1 MMLRVVILL
10 GAVTLGAEPLVTG
23 FDRFHGTSPSA
34 EGGRLLYNELG
45 CVNCHGGE
53 TGLPVMR
60 GPALATVT
68 QRVRSEWLR
77 KFVADPASVHPGAVM
92 PQVLAKADDQTLVAI
107 EHYLA
112 SLKPKTATKAAAK
125 IMHVNGGRGGELF
138 NTLGCV
144 ACHAPGK
151 GFVPPDGAPKASEFT
166 HRSIGFGDLKAK
178 YSLDSLGSF
187 ILDPLKVRTD
197 GRMPKTTMDRQ
208 DAIDIAGYLLEFQG
222 SDGRI
227 DQPVVS
233 VAADKNLA
241 IVGRKAVVAA
251 QCAACHD
258 LPKDAAAK
266 PVVLKKNVGGCLDA
280 DHAKGPRYELSEAQ
294 RASLK
299 LFLAK
304 KDEAASPKLAAD
316 LTLHALNCVA
326 CHERDGK
333 GGPDAARKPYFQG
346 DHNLGD
352 TGRYPPPLTGVGG
365 KLRPEWLAKVL
376 APRVEPKAADLFT
389 SHFKA
394 DATLVRPYLKTKMPQ
409 FGAAT
414 ADLAKLLGVAD
425 ARPPLKFEGG
435 DDTAGRKL
443 MGTQGGAG
451 CITCHRWGDR
461 PSLGIQGPD
470 LSNIAARL
478 QEGWLREY
486 LINPAAY
493 RAGTLMPSFWP
504 AGKSFNPTIL
514 GGDTDKQIASIFKFV
529 ESANGEPEGFPQNR
543 NGEFE
548 IVPKDRPVVQRAFT
562 DGIGVRAILVGFPT
576 GVHLAYDGDKGGPG
590 LAWKGRFFD
599 AYLTWYS
606 RFPTFEKPIGEQ
618 VVAWPK
624 PAGRFLGYRLDAKGN
639 PTFLNEQGG
648 VKVEE
653 TYEGIENGLRRT
665 VIWAPTP
672 DFTPAITHPP
682 GMIVDVK
689 ESSAQGRRVFTYL
702 WK

>member
-1 MMLRVVILL
+1 MMLRLAILL
-10 GAVTLGAEPLVTG
+10 GASVLGAEPLVTG
-23 FDRFHGTSPSA
+23 FERFHATVPTA

-53 TGLPVMR
+53 TGLPALR
-60 GPALATVT
+60 GPALTLVT
-68 QRVRSEWLR
+68 QRVRSAWLR
-77 KFVADPASVHPGAVM
+77 RFVADPAATHPGAVM
-92 PQVLAKADDQTLVAI
+92 PQVLAKADPQALTAI

-112 SLKPKTATKAAAK
+112 SLQPKSAAK
-125 IMHVNGGRGGELF
+125 SSSMYILHVNGGRGGELF

-144 ACHAPGK
+144 ACHAPGR
-151 GFVPPDGAPKASEFT
+151 GFVPPEGAPKPAEFT
-166 HRSIGFGDLKAK
+166 HRSVGFADLKAK
-178 YSLDSLGSF
+178 YSLDSLAAF

-197 GRMPKTTMDRQ
+197 GRMPRITLDKQ
-208 DAIDIAGYLLEFQG
+208 DAVDIAGYLLEFQG
-222 SDGRI
+222 SDGRKGE
-227 DQPVVS
+227 PVVS
-233 VAADKNLA
+233 VDADKSLVLA
-241 IVGRKAVVAA
+241 GRAAVTAA
-251 QCAACHD
+251 RCAACHE
-258 LPKDAAAK
+258 LPKEVAAK
-266 PVVLKKNVGGCLDA
+266 AVALKQTEGGCLDA
-280 DHAKGPRYELSEAQ
+280 DHAKGPRYALSDVQ
-294 RASLK
+294 RAALK

-316 LTLHALNCVA
+316 LTLQALNCLA
-326 CHERDGK
+326 CHERDGQ
-333 GGPDAARKPYFQG
+333 GGPDVARKAYFQG

-376 APRVEPKAADLFT
+376 ASRTETKTADLFT
-389 SHFKA
+389 HHYKA
-394 DATLVRPYLKTKMPQ
+394 DETRVRPYLRTRMPQ
-409 FGAAT
+409 FGAAV
-414 ADLAKLLGVAD
+414 ANLAPLLGRAD
-425 ARPPLKFEGG
+425 ARSAVRFEGG

-493 RAGTLMPSFWP
+493 RPGTLMPSFWP
-504 AGKSFNPTIL
+504 AGKSFNSSIL
-514 GGDTDKQIASIFKFV
+514 GGDTDRQIASIFKFV

-562 DGIGVRAILVGFPT
+562 EGVGVRAILVGYPT
-576 GVHLAYDGDKGGPG
+576 GVHLAYDGDKGGPA

-606 RFPTFEKPIGEQ
+606 RFPTFEKPLGSQ

-624 PAGRFLGYRLDAKGN
+624 ASGRFLGYRLDTQGN
-639 PTFLNEQGG
+639 PTFLNEQYG

-653 TYEGIENGLRRT
+653 TYEGIEHGLRRT
-665 VIWAPTP
+665 ITWAPTP
-672 DFTPAITHPP
+672 DFFPTITHPTELP
-682 GMIVDVK
+682 PTEGP
-689 ESSAQGRRVFTYL
+689 AAAGRRVFTYL

>member
-1 MMLRVVILL
+1 MMLRVAILL
-10 GAVTLGAEPLVTG
+10 GAAALHAEPLVTG
-23 FDRFHGTSPSA
+23 FERFHAATPTA

-53 TGLPVMR
+53 TGLPALR

-77 KFVADPASVHPGAVM
+77 KFVADPASVHPGTVM
-92 PQVLAKADDQTLVAI
+92 PQVLAKADDKTLVAI

-112 SLKPKTATKAAAK
+112 SLKPKTASKGPAK
-125 IMHVNGGRGGELF
+125 ILHVNGARGGELF
-138 NTLGCV
+138 NALGCV

-151 GFVPPDGAPKASEFT
+151 DFVPPEGAPKASEFT
-166 HRSIGFGDLKAK
+166 HRSVGFGDLKAK
-178 YSLDSLGSF
+178 YSLDSLGAF

-197 GRMPKTTMDRQ
+197 GRMPKIVMDRQ
-208 DAIDIAGYLLEFQG
+208 DSIDIAGYLLEFQG
-222 SDGRI
+222 SDGRL
-227 DQPVVS
+227 DNPVVS
-233 VAADKNLA
+233 IAADKALA
-241 IVGRKAVVAA
+241 IAGRKAVIAA

-258 LPKDAAAK
+258 LPKDAAAA
-266 PVVLKKNVGGCLDA
+266 PVALMKTEGGCLNA
-280 DHAKGPRYELSEAQ
+280 DHAKGPRYALSEAQ

-304 KDEAASPKLAAD
+304 KDEVAAPKLAAD
-316 LTLHALNCVA
+316 LTLQALNCVA

-333 GGPDAARKPYFQG
+333 GGPDVARKPYFQG

-376 APRVEPKAADLFT
+376 AGENR
-389 SHFKA
+389 
-394 DATLVRPYLKTKMPQ
+394 VRPYLKTKMPQ
-409 FGAAT
+409 YGAAT
-414 ADLAKLLGVAD
+414 AELGKLLGVAD
-425 ARPPLKFEGG
+425 ARVALKFEGG

-451 CITCHRWGDR
+451 CITCHSWGDR
-461 PSLGIQGPD
+461 PSLGIHGPD
-470 LSNIAARL
+470 LSNVAARL

-493 RAGTLMPSFWP
+493 RPGTLMPSFWP
-504 AGKSFNPTIL
+504 AGQSFNPSIL
-514 GGDTDKQIASIFKFV
+514 GGDTDKQIASIFKFI

-562 DGIGVRAILVGFPT
+562 DGVGVRAILVGFPT

-606 RFPTFEKPIGEQ
+606 RFPTFEKPIGTQ

-624 PAGRFLGYRLDAKGN
+624 PTGRFLGYRLDAKGN

-665 VIWAPTP
+665 VTWAPTP
-672 DFTPAITHPP
+672 DFKPTIAHPA
-682 GMIVDVK
+682 GMIVDMK
-689 ESSAQGRRVFTYL
+689 ESSTEGRRVFTYL

>member
-1 MMLRVVILL
+1 MIFRAAILL
-10 GAVTLGAEPLVTG
+10 AGAALGAEPLVTG
-23 FDRFHGTSPSA
+23 FERFHAATPTA

-45 CVNCHGGE
+45 CVNCHGGV
-53 TGLPVMR
+53 TGLPTMR
-60 GPALATVT
+60 GPELATVT

-92 PQVLAKADDQTLVAI
+92 PQVLAKADDKTLVAI

-112 SLKPKTATKAAAK
+112 SLKPKTASKGPAK
-125 IMHVNGGRGGELF
+125 ILHVNGARGGELF

-151 GFVPPDGAPKASEFT
+151 GFVPPDGLPKDTEFT
-166 HRSIGFGDLKAK
+166 HRSVAFGDLKAK
-178 YSLDSLGSF
+178 YSLDSLGAF

-197 GRMPKTTMDRQ
+197 GRMPKIVMDRQ
-208 DAIDIAGYLLEFQG
+208 DSIDIAGYLLEFQG
-222 SDGRI
+222 SDGRL
-227 DQPVVS
+227 DNSVVS
-233 VAADKNLA
+233 VAADKALA
-241 IVGRKAVVAA
+241 IAGRKAVIAA

-266 PVVLKKNVGGCLDA
+266 PVALKKADGGCLDA
-280 DHAKGPRYELSEAQ
+280 DHAKGPRYALSDAQ
-294 RASLK
+294 RAALK
-299 LFLAK
+299 LFLTK

-316 LTLHALNCVA
+316 LTLQALNCVS
-326 CHERDGK
+326 CHERDGL

-376 APRVEPKAADLFT
+376 AGENR
-389 SHFKA
+389 
-394 DATLVRPYLKTKMPQ
+394 VRPYLKTKMPQ
-409 FGAAT
+409 YGAAT
-414 ADLAKLLGVAD
+414 AELGKLLGVAD
-425 ARPPLKFEGG
+425 ARAPLKFEGG

-443 MGTQGGAG
+443 LGTQGGAG

-461 PSLGIQGPD
+461 PALGVQGPD
-470 LSNIAARL
+470 ISNIAARL
-478 QEGWLREY
+478 QEGWLKEY
-486 LINPAAY
+486 LIHPAGY
-493 RAGTLMPSFWP
+493 RPGTLMPSFWP
-504 AGKSFNPTIL
+504 GGKSFNPTIL
-514 GGDTDKQIASIFKFV
+514 GGDTDKQIAAIYKFA

-548 IVPKDRPVVQRAFT
+548 IVPKDRPVVQRAFL
-562 DGIGVRAILVGFPT
+562 DGVGVRAILVGFPT

-599 AYLTWYS
+599 AYLTWFS

-624 PAGRFLGYRLDAKGN
+624 PVVAWPKSADRFLGYRLDAKGN
-639 PTFLNEQGG
+639 PTFLNEQRG

-653 TYEGIENGLRRT
+653 TYEGVEGGLRRT
-665 VIWAPTP
+665 VTWAPTP
-672 DFTPAITHPP
+672 DFVPTITHPA
-682 GMIVDVK
+682 GMIVDMK
-689 ESSAQGRRVFTYL
+689 ESTAEGRRVFTYL

>member
-1 MMLRVVILL
+1 MMLRVAILL
-10 GAVTLGAEPLVTG
+10 GAAALGAEPLVTG
-23 FDRFHGTSPSA
+23 FERFHAATPTA

-45 CVNCHGGE
+45 CVNCHGGD
-53 TGLPVMR
+53 TGLPALR
-60 GPALATVT
+60 GPALAMVT
-68 QRVRSEWLR
+68 QRVRSEWIR
-77 KFVADPASVHPGAVM
+77 KFIADPASVHSGAVM
-92 PQVLAKADDQTLVAI
+92 PQVLAKADDKTLVAI

-112 SLKPKTATKAAAK
+112 SLKPKTASKGPAK
-125 IMHVNGGRGGELF
+125 ILHVNGARGGELF

-151 GFVPPDGAPKASEFT
+151 DFVPTEGVPKASEFT
-166 HRSIGFGDLKAK
+166 HRSVGFGDLKAK
-178 YSLDSLGSF
+178 YSLDSLGAY

-197 GRMPKTTMDRQ
+197 GRMPKTVMDRQ
-208 DAIDIAGYLLEFQG
+208 DSIDIAGYLLEFQG
-222 SDGRI
+222 SDGRL
-227 DQPVVS
+227 DNPVDGIT
-233 VAADKNLA
+233 ADKALA
-241 IVGRKAVVAA
+241 IAGRKVVISA
-251 QCAACHD
+251 QCAACHE

-266 PVVLKKNVGGCLDA
+266 PFALKKAEGGCLDA
-280 DHAKGPRYELSEAQ
+280 DHAKGPRYALSDAQ

-316 LTLHALNCVA
+316 LTLQALNCVA

-333 GGPDAARKPYFQG
+333 GGPDAGRKPYFQG

-352 TGRYPPPLTGVGG
+352 TGRYPPPLTGIGG

-376 APRVEPKAADLFT
+376 AGENR
-389 SHFKA
+389 
-394 DATLVRPYLKTKMPQ
+394 VRPYLKTKMPQ
-409 FGAAT
+409 YGAAT
-414 ADLAKLLGVAD
+414 AELGKLLGVAD
-425 ARPPLKFEGG
+425 ARAALKFEGG

-493 RAGTLMPSFWP
+493 RPGTLMPSFWP
-504 AGKSFNPTIL
+504 AGKSFNPAIL
-514 GGDTDKQIASIFKFV
+514 GGDTDKQIASIFKFI

-562 DGIGVRAILVGFPT
+562 DGVGVRAILVGFPT

-624 PAGRFLGYRLDAKGN
+624 PSGRFLGYRLDAKGN

-653 TYEGIENGLRRT
+653 TYEGIEHGLRRT
-665 VIWAPTP
+665 VTWAPTP
-672 DFTPAITHPP
+672 DFKPTITHPA
-682 GMIVDVK
+682 GMIVDMK
-689 ESSAQGRRVFTYL
+689 ESSTEGRRVFTYL

>member
-1 MMLRVVILL
+1 MMLRLVILL
-10 GAVTLGAEPLVTG
+10 GAAALGAEPLVTG
-23 FDRFHGTSPSA
+23 FERFHASAPTA

-45 CVNCHGGE
+45 CVNCHGGA
-53 TGLPVMR
+53 TGLPALR

-77 KFVADPASVHPGAVM
+77 NFVADPASVHPGTVM
-92 PQVLAKADDQTLVAI
+92 PQVLAKADDKTLVAI

-112 SLKPKTATKAAAK
+112 SLKPKAASKAAAK
-125 IMHVNGGRGGELF
+125 IMHVNGARGGELF

-151 GFVPPDGAPKASEFT
+151 DFIPAEGVPKASEFT
-166 HRSIGFGDLKAK
+166 HRSVGFGDLKAK
-178 YSLDSLGSF
+178 YSLDSLGAF
-187 ILDPLKVRTD
+187 ILDPLKVRAD
-197 GRMPKTTMDRQ
+197 GRMPKTAMDRQ
-208 DAIDIAGYLLEFQG
+208 DSIDIAGYLLEFQG

-233 VAADKNLA
+233 IVADKNLA
-241 IVGRKAVVAA
+241 IAGRKAVIAA

-266 PVVLKKNVGGCLDA
+266 PVALKKNEGGCLEA
-280 DHAKGPRYELSEAQ
+280 DHVKGPRYALSDAQ

-304 KDEAASPKLAAD
+304 KDESASPKLAAD

-333 GGPDAARKPYFQG
+333 GGPDVARKPYFQG

-352 TGRYPPPLTGVGG
+352 TGRYPPPLTGIGG

-376 APRVEPKAADLFT
+376 AGENR
-389 SHFKA
+389 
-394 DATLVRPYLKTKMPQ
+394 VRPYLKTKMPQ
-409 FGAAT
+409 YGAAT
-414 ADLAKLLGVAD
+414 AELGKLLGVAD
-425 ARPPLKFEGG
+425 ARVALKFEGG

-451 CITCHRWGDR
+451 CITCHSWSDR
-461 PSLGIQGPD
+461 PSLGIHGPD
-470 LSNIAARL
+470 LSNVAARL

-493 RAGTLMPSFWP
+493 RPGTLMPSFWP
-504 AGKSFNPTIL
+504 AGQSFNPSIL
-514 GGDTDKQIASIFKFV
+514 GGDTDKQIASIFKFI

-562 DGIGVRAILVGFPT
+562 DGVGVRAILVGFPT

-606 RFPTFEKPIGEQ
+606 RFPTFEKPIGTQ

-624 PAGRFLGYRLDAKGN
+624 PTGRFLGYRLDAKGN

-665 VIWAPTP
+665 VTWAPTP
-672 DFTPAITHPP
+672 DFNPTIAHPLELKP
-682 GMIVDVK
+682 TE

>member
-1 MMLRVVILL
+1 MILRVAILL
-10 GAVTLGAEPLVTG
+10 GAAALGAEPLVTG
-23 FDRFHGTSPSA
+23 FERFHATAPSA

-45 CVNCHGGE
+45 CVNCHGGD
-53 TGLPVMR
+53 TGLPALR

-77 KFVADPASVHPGAVM
+77 RFIADPALVHPGAVM
-92 PQVLAKADDQTLVAI
+92 PQVLAKADAQTLVAI

-112 SLKPKTATKAAAK
+112 SLKPKAAPKAPAK

-151 GFVPPDGAPKASEFT
+151 DFIPPEGLPKPAEFT

-178 YSLDSLGSF
+178 YSLDSLGAF

-197 GRMPKTTMDRQ
+197 GRMPKTVMERQ

-222 SDGRI
+222 SDGRL
-227 DQPVVS
+227 DNPVVS
-233 VAADKNLA
+233 VVADKDLA
-241 IVGRKAVVAA
+241 IAGRKAVIAA
-251 QCAACHD
+251 QCAACHE

-266 PVVLKKNVGGCLDA
+266 PVALHKSEGGCLDA
-280 DHAKGPRYELSEAQ
+280 DHAKGPRYALSEAQ

-304 KDEAASPKLAAD
+304 KDEAASPKLSAD
-316 LTLHALNCVA
+316 LTLQALNCVA
-326 CHERDGK
+326 CHERDGL

-376 APRVEPKAADLFT
+376 AGENR
-389 SHFKA
+389 
-394 DATLVRPYLKTKMPQ
+394 VRPYLKTKMPQ
-409 FGAAT
+409 YGAAT
-414 ADLAKLLGVAD
+414 AELGKLLGVAD
-425 ARPPLKFEGG
+425 ARAPLKFEGG

-461 PSLGIQGPD
+461 PSLGVQGPD
-470 LSNIAARL
+470 LSNLAARL
-478 QEGWLREY
+478 QEGWLKEY

-493 RAGTLMPSFWP
+493 RPGTLMPSFWP

-514 GGDTDKQIASIFKFV
+514 GGDTDRQIASIFKFV

-562 DGIGVRAILVGFPT
+562 DGVGVRAILVGFPT

-606 RFPTFEKPIGEQ
+606 RFPAFEKPLGEQ

-639 PTFLNEQGG
+639 PTFLNEQAG

-653 TYEGIENGLRRT
+653 AYEGIENGLRRT
-665 VIWAPTP
+665 VTWAPTP
-672 DFTPAITHPP
+672 DFKPTIAHPA

-689 ESSAQGRRVFTYL
+689 ESSTEGRRVFTYL

>member
-1 MMLRVVILL
+1 MIFRAAILL
-10 GAVTLGAEPLVTG
+10 AGAGLGAESLVTG
-23 FDRFHGTSPSA
+23 FERFHAARPSA

-45 CVNCHGGE
+45 CVNCHGGA
-53 TGLPVMR
+53 TGLPAMR
-60 GPALATVT
+60 GPELATVT

-77 KFVADPASVHPGAVM
+77 KFIADPESVHPGTVM
-92 PQVLAKADDQTLVAI
+92 PQVLAKADDKTLVAI

-112 SLKPKTATKAAAK
+112 SLKPKTASKGPAK
-125 IMHVNGGRGGELF
+125 ILHVNGARGGELF

-151 GFVPPDGAPKASEFT
+151 GFVPPDGLPKDTEFT
-166 HRSIGFGDLKAK
+166 HRSVAFGDLKAK
-178 YSLDSLGSF
+178 HSLDSLGAF

-197 GRMPKTTMDRQ
+197 GRMPKIVMDRQ
-208 DAIDIAGYLLEFQG
+208 DSIDIAGYLLEFQG
-222 SDGRI
+222 SDGRL
-227 DQPVVS
+227 DNPVVS
-233 VAADKNLA
+233 IAADKALA
-241 IVGRKAVVAA
+241 IAGRKAVIAA

-258 LPKDAAAK
+258 LPRDAAAA
-266 PVVLKKNVGGCLDA
+266 PVALKKTEGGCLDV
-280 DHAKGPRYELSEAQ
+280 DHAKGPRYALADAQ
-294 RASLK
+294 RAALK

-304 KDEAASPKLAAD
+304 KDEVASPKLAAD

-333 GGPDAARKPYFQG
+333 GGPDAGRKPYFQG

-376 APRVEPKAADLFT
+376 AGENR
-389 SHFKA
+389 
-394 DATLVRPYLKTKMPQ
+394 VRPYLKTKMPQ
-409 FGAAT
+409 YGAAT
-414 ADLAKLLGVAD
+414 AELGKLLGVAD
-425 ARPPLKFEGG
+425 ARAPLKFEGG

-443 MGTQGGAG
+443 LGTQGGAG

-470 LSNIAARL
+470 ISNIASRL

-486 LINPAAY
+486 LINPAGY
-493 RAGTLMPSFWP
+493 RPGTLMPSFWP
-504 AGKSFNPTIL
+504 GGKSFNPTIL
-514 GGDTDKQIASIFKFV
+514 GGDTDKQIAAIYKFA

-548 IVPKDRPVVQRAFT
+548 IVPKDRPVVQRAFL
-562 DGIGVRAILVGFPT
+562 DGVGVRAILVGFPT

-599 AYLTWYS
+599 AYLTWFS

-624 PAGRFLGYRLDAKGN
+624 PVVAWPKSADRFLGYRLDAKGN
-639 PTFLNEQGG
+639 PTFLNEQRG

-653 TYEGIENGLRRT
+653 TYEGVEGGLRRT
-665 VIWAPTP
+665 VTWAPTP
-672 DFTPAITHPP
+672 DFTPTVTHPA
-682 GMIVDVK
+682 GMVVDMK
-689 ESSAQGRRVFTYL
+689 ESSAEGRRVFTYL

>member
-1 MMLRVVILL
+1 MIFRAAILL
-10 GAVTLGAEPLVTG
+10 AGAALGAEPLVTG
-23 FDRFHGTSPSA
+23 FDRFHAATPTA

-45 CVNCHGGE
+45 CVNCHGGA
-53 TGLPVMR
+53 TGLPAMR
-60 GPALATVT
+60 GPVLATAT
-68 QRVRSEWLR
+68 QRVRSDWLR
-77 KFVADPASVHPGAVM
+77 KFIADPASVHPGAVM
-92 PQVLAKADDQTLVAI
+92 PQVLAKADAQTLVAI

-112 SLKPKTATKAAAK
+112 SLKPKAASKGPAK
-125 IMHVNGGRGGELF
+125 IMHVNGARGGELF

-151 GFVPPDGAPKASEFT
+151 GFVPPDGLPKPSEFT
-166 HRSIGFGDLKAK
+166 HRSVAFGDLKAK
-178 YSLDSLGSF
+178 HSLDSLAGF
-187 ILDPLKVRTD
+187 IADPLKVRTD
-197 GRMPKTTMDRQ
+197 GRMPKTTMVKQ
-208 DAIDIAGYLLEFQG
+208 DAVDIAGYLLDFQG
-222 SDGRI
+222 SDGRM
-227 DQPVVS
+227 DMPVDPIT
-233 VAADKNLA
+233 ADKDLA
-241 IVGRKAVVAA
+241 IAGRKAVIAA
-251 QCAACHD
+251 RCAACHD

-266 PVVLKKNVGGCLDA
+266 PVALIGSEGGCLDA
-280 DHAKGPRYELSEAQ
+280 GHAKGPRYALSEAQ

-333 GGPDAARKPYFQG
+333 GGPDAGRKPYFQG

-365 KLRPEWLAKVL
+365 KLRPEWLANVL
-376 APRVEPKAADLFT
+376 TERPAAKGADLFT
-389 SHFKA
+389 THYSGEPYRI
-394 DATLVRPYLKTKMPQ
+394 RPYLKTKMPHY
-409 FGAAT
+409 GPAV

-425 ARPPLKFEGG
+425 ARAPLKFEGG

-443 MGTQGGAG
+443 LGTQGGAG

-470 LSNIAARL
+470 ISNLAARL

-486 LINPAAY
+486 LINPAGY
-493 RAGTLMPSFWP
+493 RPGTLMPSFWP
-504 AGKSFNPTIL
+504 GGKSFNSTIL
-514 GGDTDKQIASIFKFV
+514 GGDTDKQIAAIYKFA

-548 IVPKDRPVVQRAFT
+548 IVPKDRPVVQRAFL
-562 DGIGVRAILVGFPT
+562 DGVGVRAILVGFPT
-576 GVHLAYDGDKGGPG
+576 GAHLAYDGDKGGPG

-599 AYLTWYS
+599 AYLTWFS

-653 TYEGIENGLRRT
+653 TYEGVEGGLRRT

-672 DFTPAITHPP
+672 DFVPTIHHPA
-682 GMIVDVK
+682 GMVVDVK
-689 ESSAQGRRVFTYL
+689 ESVAEGRRVITYL

>member
-1 MMLRVVILL
+1 MMLRVAILL
-10 GAVTLGAEPLVTG
+10 GAVALSAEPLVTG
-23 FDRFHGTSPSA
+23 FERFHAATPTA

-53 TGLPVMR
+53 TSLPALR
-60 GPALATVT
+60 GPVLATVT

-77 KFVADPASVHPGAVM
+77 KFVADPASVHPGTVM
-92 PQVLAKADDQTLVAI
+92 PQVLAKADEQTLVAI

-112 SLKPKTATKAAAK
+112 SLKPKTASKGPAK
-125 IMHVNGGRGGELF
+125 ILHVNGARGGELF

-151 GFVPPDGAPKASEFT
+151 DFVPPEGVPKASEFT
-166 HRSIGFGDLKAK
+166 HRSVGFGDLKAK
-178 YSLDSLGSF
+178 YSLDSLGAF

-197 GRMPKTTMDRQ
+197 GRMPKVVMDRQ
-208 DAIDIAGYLLEFQG
+208 DSIDIAGYLLEFQG
-222 SDGRI
+222 SDGRLDNPI
-227 DQPVVS
+227 EGT
-233 VAADKNLA
+233 AADKALA
-241 IVGRKAVVAA
+241 IAGRKAVISA
-251 QCAACHD
+251 QCAACHE

-266 PVVLKKNVGGCLDA
+266 PVALKKTEGGCLDA
-280 DHAKGPRYELSEAQ
+280 GHAKGPRYALSDAQ

-304 KDEAASPKLAAD
+304 KDEVAAPKLAAD
-316 LTLHALNCVA
+316 LTLQALNCVA
-326 CHERDGK
+326 CHERDDK
-333 GGPDAARKPYFQG
+333 GGPDVARKPYFQG

-376 APRVEPKAADLFT
+376 SGENR
-389 SHFKA
+389 
-394 DATLVRPYLKTKMPQ
+394 VRPYLKTKMPQ
-409 FGAAT
+409 YGAAT
-414 ADLAKLLGVAD
+414 AELGKLLGVAD
-425 ARPPLKFEGG
+425 ARVALKFEGG

-451 CITCHRWGDR
+451 CITCHSWGDR
-461 PSLGIQGPD
+461 PSLGIHGPD
-470 LSNIAARL
+470 LSNVAARL

-493 RAGTLMPSFWP
+493 RPGTLMPSFWP
-504 AGKSFNPTIL
+504 AGKSFNPAIL

-562 DGIGVRAILVGFPT
+562 DGVGVRAILVGFPT

-599 AYLTWYS
+599 AYLTWFS

-653 TYEGIENGLRRT
+653 TYEGIERGLRRT
-665 VIWAPTP
+665 VTWAPTP
-672 DFTPAITHPP
+672 DFTPTITHPA
-682 GMIVDVK
+682 GMIVDMK
-689 ESSAQGRRVFTYL
+689 ESSTEGHRVFTYL

>member
-1 MMLRVVILL
+1 MMLRVAILL
-10 GAVTLGAEPLVTG
+10 GAAALSAEPLVTG
-23 FDRFHGTSPSA
+23 FERVHASAPTA

-45 CVNCHGGE
+45 CVNCHGGD
-53 TGLPVMR
+53 TGLPAMR
-60 GPALATVT
+60 GPALALVT

-77 KFVADPASVHPGAVM
+77 KFIADPASVHPGAVM
-92 PQVLAKADDQTLVAI
+92 PQVLAKADDKTLVAI

-112 SLKPKTATKAAAK
+112 SLKPKAAPKAPAK

-151 GFVPPDGAPKASEFT
+151 DFIPPEGVPKASEFT
-166 HRSIGFGDLKAK
+166 HRSVGFGDLKAK
-178 YSLDSLGSF
+178 YSLDSLGAF
-187 ILDPLKVRTD
+187 VLDPLKVRTD
-197 GRMPKTTMDRQ
+197 GRMPKIVMERQ

-222 SDGRI
+222 SDGRL
-227 DQPVVS
+227 DEPVVS
-233 VAADKNLA
+233 VVADKTLA
-241 IVGRKAVVAA
+241 IVGRKAVIAA

-266 PVVLKKNVGGCLDA
+266 PVALTKNEGGCLDA
-280 DHAKGPRYELSEAQ
+280 DHAKGPRYPLSEAQ

-304 KDEAASPKLAAD
+304 KSEAASPKLAAD
-316 LTLHALNCVA
+316 LTLQALNCVA
-326 CHERDGK
+326 CHERDGQ

-376 APRVEPKAADLFT
+376 AGENR
-389 SHFKA
+389 
-394 DATLVRPYLKTKMPQ
+394 VRPYLKTKMPQ
-409 FGAAT
+409 YGAAT
-414 ADLAKLLGVAD
+414 AELGTLLGVAD
-425 ARPPLKFEGG
+425 ARTALKFEGG

-470 LSNIAARL
+470 LSNVAARL

-493 RAGTLMPSFWP
+493 RPGTLMPSFWP
-504 AGKSFNPTIL
+504 GGKSFNPSIL

-548 IVPKDRPVVQRAFT
+548 IVPKDRPVVQRAFL
-562 DGIGVRAILVGFPT
+562 DGVGVRAILVGFPT

-590 LAWKGRFFD
+590 LAWKGHFFD

-606 RFPTFEKPIGEQ
+606 RFPTFEKPIGTE

-624 PAGRFLGYRLDAKGN
+624 PTGRFLGYRLDAKGN

-653 TYEGIENGLRRT
+653 TYEGIEHGLRRT
-665 VIWAPTP
+665 VTWAPTP
-672 DFTPAITHPP
+672 DFVPTITHPA
-682 GMIVDVK
+682 GMIVDMK

>member
-1 MMLRVVILL
+1 MIFRAAILL
-10 GAVTLGAEPLVTG
+10 GVTALSAEPLVTG
-23 FDRFHGTSPSA
+23 FERFHASTPTA
-34 EGGRLLYNELG
+34 EGGRLLYSELG
-45 CVNCHGGE
+45 CVNCHGGV
-53 TGLPVMR
+53 TGLPAMR
-60 GPALATVT
+60 GPELATAT

-77 KFVADPASVHPGAVM
+77 KFIADPASVHPGTAM
-92 PQVLAKADDQTLVAI
+92 PQVLAKADDKTLVAI

-112 SLKPKTATKAAAK
+112 SLKPKTASKGPAK
-125 IMHVNGGRGGELF
+125 ILHVNGARGGELF

-151 GFVPPDGAPKASEFT
+151 DFAPPEGAPKASEFT
-166 HRSIGFGDLKAK
+166 HRSVGFGDLKAK
-178 YSLDSLGSF
+178 YSLDSLATF
-187 ILDPLKVRTD
+187 IVDPLKVRTD
-197 GRMPKTTMDRQ
+197 GRMPKTTMVKQ
-208 DAIDIAGYLLEFQG
+208 DAVDIAGYLLEFQG
-222 SDGRI
+222 SDGRT
-227 DQPVVS
+227 DVPVVS

-241 IVGRKAVVAA
+241 IAGRKAVIAA

-258 LPKDAAAK
+258 LPKDAAAQ
-266 PVVLKKNVGGCLDA
+266 PVTLIGSEGGCMDA
-280 DHAKGPRYELSEAQ
+280 GHAKGPRYALSAAQ
-294 RASLK
+294 RAALK
-299 LFLAK
+299 LFLAQ
-304 KDEAASPKLAAD
+304 KDAAASPKLAAD
-316 LTLHALNCVA
+316 LTLQALNCVA
-326 CHERDGK
+326 CHERDGL

-376 APRVEPKAADLFT
+376 AGENR
-389 SHFKA
+389 
-394 DATLVRPYLKTKMPQ
+394 VRPYLKTKMPQ
-409 FGAAT
+409 YGAAT
-414 ADLAKLLGVAD
+414 AELGKLLGVAD
-425 ARPPLKFEGG
+425 ARAPLKFEGG

-443 MGTQGGAG
+443 LGTQGGAG

-470 LSNIAARL
+470 ISNIASRL

-486 LINPAAY
+486 LINPAGY
-493 RAGTLMPSFWP
+493 RPGTLMPSFWP
-504 AGKSFNPTIL
+504 GGKSFNPTIL
-514 GGDTDKQIASIFKFV
+514 GGDTDKQIAAIYKFA

-548 IVPKDRPVVQRAFT
+548 IVPKDRPVVQRAFL
-562 DGIGVRAILVGFPT
+562 DGVGVRAILVGFPT

-599 AYLTWYS
+599 AYLTWFS

-624 PAGRFLGYRLDAKGN
+624 PTGRFLGYRLDAKGN
-639 PTFLNEQGG
+639 PTFLIEQGG
-648 VKVEE
+648 VKVAE

-665 VIWAPTP
+665 VTWAPTP
-672 DFTPAITHPP
+672 DFSPTITHPAGLVP
-682 GMIVDVK
+682 T
-689 ESSAQGRRVFTYL
+689 ELPATEGRRVFTYL

>member
-1 MMLRVVILL
+1 MMLRAAILL
-10 GAVTLGAEPLVTG
+10 GATALSAEPLVTG
-23 FDRFHGTSPSA
+23 FERFHASTPSA

-53 TGLPVMR
+53 TGLPALR

-77 KFVADPASVHPGAVM
+77 KFVADPASVHPGTVM
-92 PQVLAKADDQTLVAI
+92 PQVLAKADDKTLVAI

-112 SLKPKTATKAAAK
+112 SLKPKAAPKAPAK

-151 GFVPPDGAPKASEFT
+151 GFVPPEGAPKASEFT
-166 HRSIGFGDLKAK
+166 HRSVGFGELKAK
-178 YSLDSLGSF
+178 YSLDSLGAF
-187 ILDPLKVRTD
+187 ILDPLKVRAD
-197 GRMPKTTMDRQ
+197 GRMPKIVMERQ

-222 SDGRI
+222 SDGRL
-227 DQPVVS
+227 DNPVVS
-233 VAADKNLA
+233 IAADKALA
-241 IVGRKAVVAA
+241 IAGRKAVIAA

-266 PVVLKKNVGGCLDA
+266 LVPLKTAEGGCLDA
-280 DHAKGPRYELSEAQ
+280 DHAKGPRYALSDAQ

-316 LTLHALNCVA
+316 LTLQALNCIA

-352 TGRYPPPLTGVGG
+352 TGRYPPPLTGIGG

-376 APRVEPKAADLFT
+376 AGENR
-389 SHFKA
+389 
-394 DATLVRPYLKTKMPQ
+394 VRPYLKTKMPQ
-409 FGAAT
+409 YGAAT
-414 ADLAKLLGVAD
+414 AELGKLLGVAD
-425 ARPPLKFEGG
+425 ARAALKFEGG

-470 LSNIAARL
+470 LSNTAARL

-493 RAGTLMPSFWP
+493 RPGTLMPSFWP
-504 AGKSFNPTIL
+504 AGQSFNPTIL
-514 GGDTDKQIASIFKFV
+514 GGDTDKQIASIYKFI

-548 IVPKDRPVVQRAFT
+548 IVPKDRPVVQRAFL
-562 DGIGVRAILVGFPT
+562 DGVGVRAILVGFPT

-599 AYLTWYS
+599 AYLTWFS

-618 VVAWPK
+618 VFAWPK
-624 PAGRFLGYRLDAKGN
+624 PSGRFLGYRLDAKGN

-665 VIWAPTP
+665 ITWAPTP
-672 DFTPAITHPP
+672 DFIPAITHPLDLKP
-682 GMIVDVK
+682 TED
-689 ESSAQGRRVFTYL
+689 SSTHGRRIFTYL

>member
-1 MMLRVVILL
+1 MKPTFTLFACLL
-10 GAVTLGAEPLVTG
+10 FAPLATLHASPLVTG
-23 FDRFHGTSPSA
+23 FERFHAATPTA

-53 TGLPVMR
+53 TGLPALR

-77 KFVADPASVHPGAVM
+77 KFLADPASIHPGTVM
-92 PQVLAKADDQTLVAI
+92 PQVLAKADDKTLVVI

-112 SLKPKTATKAAAK
+112 SLKPKTASKGPAK
-125 IMHVNGGRGGELF
+125 ILHVNGARGGELF

-151 GFVPPDGAPKASEFT
+151 DFVPPEGLPKASEFT
-166 HRSIGFGDLKAK
+166 HRSVSFGDLKAK
-178 YSLDSLGSF
+178 YSLDSLGTF

-197 GRMPKTTMDRQ
+197 GRMPKIVMDRQ

-222 SDGRI
+222 SDGRLDNPI
-227 DQPVVS
+227 DGVI
-233 VAADKNLA
+233 ADKALA
-241 IVGRKAVVAA
+241 IAGRKAVISAR
-251 QCAACHD
+251 CAACHD
-258 LPKDAAAK
+258 LPKDAAAA
-266 PVVLKKNVGGCLDA
+266 PVALKKTEGGCLDA
-280 DHAKGPRYELSEAQ
+280 DHAKGPRYALSEAQ
-294 RASLK
+294 CAALK

-304 KDEAASPKLAAD
+304 KDETASPKLAAD
-316 LTLHALNCVA
+316 LTLQALNCVA
-326 CHERDGK
+326 CHERDGQ
-333 GGPDAARKPYFQG
+333 GGPDTARKPYFQG

-365 KLRPEWLAKVL
+365 KLRPEWLSKVL
-376 APRVEPKAADLFT
+376 LGENR
-389 SHFKA
+389 
-394 DATLVRPYLKTKMPQ
+394 VRPYLKTKMPQ
-409 FGAAT
+409 YGAAT
-414 ADLAKLLGVAD
+414 AELGKLLGVAD
-425 ARPPLKFEGG
+425 ARVALKFEGG

-504 AGKSFNPTIL
+504 AGKSFNPAIL

-548 IVPKDRPVVQRAFT
+548 IIPKDRPVVQRAFT
-562 DGIGVRAILVGFPT
+562 DGVGVRAILVGFPT
-576 GVHLAYDGDKGGPG
+576 GVHLAYDGDKGGPA

-606 RFPTFEKPIGEQ
+606 RFPIFEKPLGSQ

-653 TYEGIENGLRRT
+653 TYEGIENGFRRT
-665 VIWAPTP
+665 VTWVPTP
-672 DFTPAITHPP
+672 DFAPTITHPT
-682 GMIVDVK
+682 GMVVDMK
-689 ESSAQGRRVFTYL
+689 ESSTQGHRVFTYL

>member
-1 MMLRVVILL
+1 MMLRVAILL
-10 GAVTLGAEPLVTG
+10 GAAALGAEPLVTG
-23 FDRFHGTSPSA
+23 FERFHASA
-34 EGGRLLYNELG
+34 PTIEGGRLLYNELG
-45 CVNCHGGE
+45 CVNCHGGD
-53 TGLPVMR
+53 TGLPAMR

-77 KFVADPASVHPGAVM
+77 KFIADPASVHPGAVM
-92 PQVLAKADDQTLVAI
+92 PQVLAKADEQTLVAI

-112 SLKPKTATKAAAK
+112 SLKPKVATKAAAK

-151 GFVPPDGAPKASEFT
+151 DFVPPDGLPKAAEFS
-166 HRSIGFGDLKAK
+166 HRSVGFGDLKAK
-178 YSLDSLGSF
+178 YSLDSLGAF

-197 GRMPKTTMDRQ
+197 GRMPKIVMDRQ
-208 DAIDIAGYLLEFQG
+208 DSIDIAGYLLEFQG
-222 SDGRI
+222 SDGRM
-227 DQPVVS
+227 DTPVV
-233 VAADKNLA
+233 ALAEDKSLA
-241 IVGRKAVVAA
+241 IAGRKAVVAA
-251 QCAACHD
+251 RCAACHE

-266 PVVLKKNVGGCLDA
+266 PVVLKMAEGGCLEA
-280 DHAKGPRYELSEAQ
+280 DHAKGPRYQLSEAQ

-299 LFLAK
+299 LFLAR
-304 KDEAASPKLAAD
+304 KDEVASPKLAAD
-316 LTLHALNCVA
+316 LTLQALNCVA

-333 GGPDAARKPYFQG
+333 GGPDAGRKPYFQG

-376 APRVEPKAADLFT
+376 AGENR
-389 SHFKA
+389 
-394 DATLVRPYLKTKMPQ
+394 VRPYLKTKMPQ
-409 FGAAT
+409 YGAAT
-414 ADLAKLLGVAD
+414 AELGKLLGVAD
-425 ARPPLKFEGG
+425 ARAALKFEGG

-478 QEGWLREY
+478 QEGWLKEY

-493 RAGTLMPSFWP
+493 RPGTLMPSFWP
-504 AGKSFNPTIL
+504 AGKSFNPSIL

-548 IVPKDRPVVQRAFT
+548 IVPKDRPVVQRAFL
-562 DGIGVRAILVGFPT
+562 DGVGVRAILVGFPA
-576 GVHLAYDGDKGGPG
+576 GVHLAYDGDRGGPG

-599 AYLTWYS
+599 AYLTWFS
-606 RFPTFEKPIGEQ
+606 RFPTFEKPLGDQ

-624 PAGRFLGYRLDAKGN
+624 PTGRFLGYRLDAQGN

-653 TYEGIENGLRRT
+653 TYEGVEHGLRRT
-665 VIWAPTP
+665 VTWAPTP
-672 DFTPAITHPP
+672 DFKPTITHPAELTP
-682 GMIVDVK
+682 TEGPAT
-689 ESSAQGRRVFTYL
+689 EGRRVFTYL

>member
-1 MMLRVVILL
+1 MMLRAAILL
-10 GAVTLGAEPLVTG
+10 GAVALSAEPLVTG
-23 FDRFHGTSPSA
+23 FERFHAATPSA

-53 TGLPVMR
+53 TGLPAMR
-60 GPALATVT
+60 GPALALAT

-77 KFVADPASVHPGAVM
+77 RFVADPASVHPGAVM
-92 PQVLAKADDQTLVAI
+92 PQVLAKADAQTLVAI

-112 SLKPKTATKAAAK
+112 SLKPKTASKGPAK
-125 IMHVNGGRGGELF
+125 ILHVNGGRGGELF

-151 GFVPPDGAPKASEFT
+151 DFVPPEGAPQAAEFT
-166 HRSIGFGDLKAK
+166 HRSVGFGDLKAK
-178 YSLDSLGSF
+178 YSLDSLGAF

-197 GRMPKTTMDRQ
+197 GRMPKIAMDRQ
-208 DAIDIAGYLLEFQG
+208 DSIDIAGYLLGFQG
-222 SDGRI
+222 SDGRL
-227 DQPVVS
+227 DKPVES
-233 VAADKNLA
+233 VTADKALA
-241 IVGRKAVVAA
+241 IAGRKAVIAA

-266 PVVLKKNVGGCLDA
+266 PVDLKKIAGGCLEA
-280 DHAKGPRYELSEAQ
+280 DHAKGPRYALSDAQ

-299 LFLAK
+299 LFLAQ

-316 LTLHALNCVA
+316 LTLQALNCVA

-365 KLRPEWLAKVL
+365 KLRSDWLAKVL
-376 APRVEPKAADLFT
+376 AGENR
-389 SHFKA
+389 
-394 DATLVRPYLKTKMPQ
+394 VRPYLKTKMPQ
-409 FGAAT
+409 YGAAT
-414 ADLAKLLGVAD
+414 AELGKLLGVAD
-425 ARPPLKFEGG
+425 ARTALKFEGG

-486 LINPAAY
+486 LIDPAAY
-493 RAGTLMPSFWP
+493 RPGTLMPSFWP
-504 AGKSFNPTIL
+504 AGKSFNPAIL

-562 DGIGVRAILVGFPT
+562 DGVGVRAILVGFPT

-606 RFPTFEKPIGEQ
+606 RFPTFEKPLGTQ

-624 PAGRFLGYRLDAKGN
+624 PSGRFLGYRLDAKGN
-639 PTFLNEQGG
+639 PTFLNEQSG

-653 TYEGIENGLRRT
+653 TYEGVENGLRRT
-665 VIWAPTP
+665 ITWAPTP
-672 DFTPAITHPP
+672 DFSPSITHPAELTP
-682 GMIVDVK
+682 T
-689 ESSAQGRRVFTYL
+689 ELPATEGRRVFTYL

>member
-1 MMLRVVILL
+1 MMLRVAILL
-10 GAVTLGAEPLVTG
+10 GAAALSAEPLVTG
-23 FDRFHGTSPSA
+23 FERVHASAPTA

-45 CVNCHGGE
+45 CVNCHGGD
-53 TGLPVMR
+53 TGLPAMR
-60 GPALATVT
+60 GPALALVT

-77 KFVADPASVHPGAVM
+77 KFIADPASVHPGAVM
-92 PQVLAKADDQTLVAI
+92 PQVLAKADDKTLVAI

-112 SLKPKTATKAAAK
+112 SLKPKAAPKAPAK

-151 GFVPPDGAPKASEFT
+151 DFIPPEGVPKAFEFT
-166 HRSIGFGDLKAK
+166 HRSVGFGDLKAK
-178 YSLDSLGSF
+178 YSLDSLGAF
-187 ILDPLKVRTD
+187 VLDPLKVRTD
-197 GRMPKTTMDRQ
+197 GRMPKIVMERQ

-222 SDGRI
+222 SDGRL
-227 DQPVVS
+227 DEPVVS
-233 VAADKNLA
+233 VVADKTLA
-241 IVGRKAVVAA
+241 IVGRKAVIAA

-266 PVVLKKNVGGCLDA
+266 PVALTKKEGGCLDA
-280 DHAKGPRYELSEAQ
+280 DHAKGPRYPLSEAQ

-304 KDEAASPKLAAD
+304 KSEAASPKLAAD
-316 LTLHALNCVA
+316 LTLQALNCVA
-326 CHERDGK
+326 CHERDGQ

-376 APRVEPKAADLFT
+376 AGENR
-389 SHFKA
+389 
-394 DATLVRPYLKTKMPQ
+394 VRPYLKTKMPQ
-409 FGAAT
+409 YGAAT
-414 ADLAKLLGVAD
+414 AELGTLLGVAD
-425 ARPPLKFEGG
+425 ARTALKFEGG

-470 LSNIAARL
+470 LSNVAARL

-493 RAGTLMPSFWP
+493 RPGTLMPSFWP
-504 AGKSFNPTIL
+504 GGKSFNPSIL
-514 GGDTDKQIASIFKFV
+514 GGDTDKQIASLFKFV

-548 IVPKDRPVVQRAFT
+548 IVPKDRPVVQRAFL
-562 DGIGVRAILVGFPT
+562 DGVGVRAILVGFPT

-624 PAGRFLGYRLDAKGN
+624 PSGRFLGYRLDAKGN

-653 TYEGIENGLRRT
+653 TYEGIEHGLRRT
-665 VIWAPTP
+665 VTWAPTP
-672 DFTPAITHPP
+672 DFVPTITHPA
-682 GMIVDVK
+682 GMIVDMK

>member
-1 MMLRVVILL
+1 MILHLAVLL
-10 GAVTLGAEPLVTG
+10 GAAALSAEPLITG
-23 FDRFHGTSPSA
+23 FERFHASAPTA

-45 CVNCHGGE
+45 CVNCHGGQ
-53 TGLPVMR
+53 TGLPAMR
-60 GPALATVT
+60 GPALALVT

-77 KFVADPASVHPGAVM
+77 RFVANPAATHPGAVM
-92 PQVLAKADDQTLVAI
+92 PQVLAKADEQTLVAI

-112 SLKPKTATKAAAK
+112 CLKPNASTKAPGK
-125 IMHVNGGRGGELF
+125 ILHVNGVRGGELF

-144 ACHAPGK
+144 ACHSPGK
-151 GFVPPDGAPKASEFT
+151 DFVPPEGLPKPSEFT
-166 HRSIGFGDLKAK
+166 HRSVGFGDLKAK
-178 YSLDSLGSF
+178 YSLDSLGAF

-197 GRMPKTTMDRQ
+197 GRMPKIVMERQ

-222 SDGRI
+222 SDGRL
-227 DQPVVS
+227 DNPVVS
-233 VAADKNLA
+233 VVENKALA
-241 IVGRKAVVAA
+241 FTGRNAVIAA
-251 QCAACHD
+251 QCAACHE

-266 PVVLKKNVGGCLDA
+266 LVALKKTEGGCLDA
-280 DHAKGPRYELSEAQ
+280 DHAKGPRYALSNAQ

-304 KDEAASPKLAAD
+304 KDEVASPKLAAD
-316 LTLHALNCVA
+316 LTLQALNCVA

-333 GGPDAARKPYFQG
+333 GGPDAAHQPYFQG

-376 APRVEPKAADLFT
+376 AGESR
-389 SHFKA
+389 
-394 DATLVRPYLKTKMPQ
+394 VRPYLKTKMPQ
-409 FGAAT
+409 YGTAT
-414 ADLAKLLGVAD
+414 AELGELLGVAD
-425 ARPPLKFEGG
+425 ARNPLKFEGG

-486 LINPAAY
+486 LIAPAAY
-493 RAGTLMPSFWP
+493 RPGTLMPSFWP
-504 AGKSFNPTIL
+504 AGKSFNPSIL

-562 DGIGVRAILVGFPT
+562 DGVGARAILVGFPT

-606 RFPTFEKPIGEQ
+606 RFPTFEKPLGTQ

-624 PAGRFLGYRLDAKGN
+624 PSGRFLGYRLGAQGN

-653 TYEGIENGLRRT
+653 TYKGIENGLRRT
-665 VIWAPTP
+665 VTWGPTP
-672 DFTPAITHPP
+672 EFKPTITHPADLTP
-682 GMIVDVK
+682 T
-689 ESSAQGRRVFTYL
+689 ELPATEGRRVFTYL

>member
-1 MMLRVVILL
+1 MMLRVAILL
-10 GAVTLGAEPLVTG
+10 GAAALGAEPLVTG
-23 FDRFHGTSPSA
+23 FERFHAATPTA

-45 CVNCHGGE
+45 CVNCHGGD
-53 TGLPVMR
+53 TGLPAMK
-60 GPALATVT
+60 GPALALVT

-77 KFVADPASVHPGAVM
+77 KFIADPASVHPGAVM
-92 PQVLAKADDQTLVAI
+92 PQVLAKADEQTLAAI

-112 SLKPKTATKAAAK
+112 SLKAKVAAKAAAK

-151 GFVPPDGAPKASEFT
+151 DFVPTEGVPKASEFT
-166 HRSIGFGDLKAK
+166 HRSVGFGDLKAK
-178 YSLDSLGSF
+178 YSLDSLGAY

-197 GRMPKTTMDRQ
+197 GRMPKIVMDRQ
-208 DAIDIAGYLLEFQG
+208 DSIDIAGYLLEFQG
-222 SDGRI
+222 SDGRM
-227 DQPVVS
+227 DTPVV
-233 VAADKNLA
+233 ALTEDKSLA
-241 IVGRKAVVAA
+241 IAGRKAVVAA
-251 QCAACHD
+251 RCAACHE
-258 LPKDAAAK
+258 LPKDAEAK
-266 PVVLKKNVGGCLDA
+266 PVALSKNEGGCLDA
-280 DHAKGPRYELSEAQ
+280 DHTKGPRYVLSDAQ
-294 RASLK
+294 RAALK

-304 KDEAASPKLAAD
+304 KDEVASPKLAAD
-316 LTLHALNCVA
+316 LTLQALNCVA

-333 GGPDAARKPYFQG
+333 GGPDAGRKPYFQG

-376 APRVEPKAADLFT
+376 AGENR
-389 SHFKA
+389 
-394 DATLVRPYLKTKMPQ
+394 VRPYLKTKMPQ
-409 FGAAT
+409 YGAAT
-414 ADLAKLLGVAD
+414 AELGKLLGVAD
-425 ARPPLKFEGG
+425 ARAALKFEGG

-478 QEGWLREY
+478 QEGWLKEY

-493 RAGTLMPSFWP
+493 RPGTLMPSFWP
-504 AGKSFNPTIL
+504 AGKSFNPSIL

-548 IVPKDRPVVQRAFT
+548 IVPKDRPVVQRAFL
-562 DGIGVRAILVGFPT
+562 DGVGVRAILVGFPA
-576 GVHLAYDGDKGGPG
+576 GVHLAYDGDRGGPG

-599 AYLTWYS
+599 AYLTWFS
-606 RFPTFEKPIGEQ
+606 RFPTFEKPLGDQ

-624 PAGRFLGYRLDAKGN
+624 PTGRFLGYRLDAQGN

-653 TYEGIENGLRRT
+653 TYEGVEHGLRRIVT
-665 VIWAPTP
+665 WAPTP
-672 DFTPAITHPP
+672 DFKPTITHPAELTP
-682 GMIVDVK
+682 TEGPAT
-689 ESSAQGRRVFTYL
+689 EGRRVFTYL

>member
-1 MMLRVVILL
+1 MMLRVAILL
-10 GAVTLGAEPLVTG
+10 GAAALSAEPLVTG
-23 FDRFHGTSPSA
+23 FERVHASAPTA

-45 CVNCHGGE
+45 CVNCHGGD
-53 TGLPVMR
+53 TGLPAMR
-60 GPALATVT
+60 GPALALVT

-77 KFVADPASVHPGAVM
+77 KFIADPASVHPGAVM
-92 PQVLAKADDQTLVAI
+92 PQVLAKADDKTLVAI

-112 SLKPKTATKAAAK
+112 SLKPKAAPKAPAK

-151 GFVPPDGAPKASEFT
+151 DFIPPEGVPKASEFT
-166 HRSIGFGDLKAK
+166 HRSVGFGDLKAK
-178 YSLDSLGSF
+178 YSLDSLGAF
-187 ILDPLKVRTD
+187 VLDPLKVRTD
-197 GRMPKTTMDRQ
+197 GRMPKIVMERQ

-222 SDGRI
+222 SDGRL
-227 DQPVVS
+227 DEPVVS
-233 VAADKNLA
+233 VVADKTLA
-241 IVGRKAVVAA
+241 IVGRKAVIAA

-266 PVVLKKNVGGCLDA
+266 PVALTKNEGGCLDA
-280 DHAKGPRYELSEAQ
+280 DHAKGPRYPLSEAQ

-304 KDEAASPKLAAD
+304 KSEAASPKLAAD
-316 LTLHALNCVA
+316 LTLQALNCVA
-326 CHERDGK
+326 CHERDGQ

-376 APRVEPKAADLFT
+376 AGENR
-389 SHFKA
+389 
-394 DATLVRPYLKTKMPQ
+394 VRPYLKTKMPQ
-409 FGAAT
+409 YGAAT
-414 ADLAKLLGVAD
+414 AELGTLLGVAD
-425 ARPPLKFEGG
+425 ARTALKFEGG

-470 LSNIAARL
+470 LSNVAARL

-493 RAGTLMPSFWP
+493 RPGTLMPSFWP
-504 AGKSFNPTIL
+504 GGKSFNPSIL
-514 GGDTDKQIASIFKFV
+514 GGDTAKQIASIFKFV

-548 IVPKDRPVVQRAFT
+548 IVPKDRPVVQRAFL
-562 DGIGVRAILVGFPT
+562 DGVGVRAILVGFPT

-606 RFPTFEKPIGEQ
+606 RFPTFEKPIGTE

-624 PAGRFLGYRLDAKGN
+624 PTGRFLGYRLDAKGN

-653 TYEGIENGLRRT
+653 TYEGIEHGLRRT
-665 VIWAPTP
+665 VTWAPTP
-672 DFTPAITHPP
+672 DFVPTITHPA
-682 GMIVDVK
+682 GMIVDMK

>member
-1 MMLRVVILL
+1 MILRVAILL
-10 GAVTLGAEPLVTG
+10 AGAALGAEPLVTG
-23 FDRFHGTSPSA
+23 FERFHAARTTA

-45 CVNCHGGE
+45 CVNCHGGV
-53 TGLPVMR
+53 TGLPAMR
-60 GPALATVT
+60 GPELATAT
-68 QRVRSEWLR
+68 QRVRSGWLR

-92 PQVLAKADDQTLVAI
+92 PQVLAKADDKTLVAI

-112 SLKPKTATKAAAK
+112 SLKPKTASKGPAK
-125 IMHVNGGRGGELF
+125 ILHVNGARGGELF

-151 GFVPPDGAPKASEFT
+151 GFVPPDGLPKDSEFT
-166 HRSIGFGDLKAK
+166 HRSVAFGDLKAK
-178 YSLDSLGSF
+178 YSLDSLGAF

-197 GRMPKTTMDRQ
+197 GRMPKTVMERQ

-222 SDGRI
+222 SDGRL
-227 DQPVVS
+227 DNPVVS
-233 VAADKNLA
+233 VAADKALA
-241 IVGRKAVVAA
+241 IAGRKAVIAA

-266 PVVLKKNVGGCLDA
+266 PVALKKADGGCLDA
-280 DHAKGPRYELSEAQ
+280 DHAKGPRYALSAAQ
-294 RASLK
+294 RVSLK

-316 LTLHALNCVA
+316 LTLQALNCVS
-326 CHERDGK
+326 CHERDGL
-333 GGPDAARKPYFQG
+333 GGPDVARKPYFQG

-376 APRVEPKAADLFT
+376 AGENR
-389 SHFKA
+389 
-394 DATLVRPYLKTKMPQ
+394 VRPYLKTKMPQ
-409 FGAAT
+409 YGAAT
-414 ADLAKLLGVAD
+414 AELGKLLGVAD
-425 ARPPLKFEGG
+425 ARAPLKFEGG

-443 MGTQGGAG
+443 LGTQGGAG

-470 LSNIAARL
+470 ISNIAARL
-478 QEGWLREY
+478 QESWLREY
-486 LINPAAY
+486 LINPAGY
-493 RAGTLMPSFWP
+493 RPGTLMPSFWP
-504 AGKSFNPTIL
+504 GGKSFNPTVL
-514 GGDTDKQIASIFKFV
+514 GGDTDKQIAAIYKFA

-548 IVPKDRPVVQRAFT
+548 IVPKDRPVVQRAFF
-562 DGIGVRAILVGFPT
+562 DGVGVRAILVGFPT

-599 AYLTWYS
+599 AYLTWFS

-639 PTFLNEQGG
+639 PTFLNEQVG

-653 TYEGIENGLRRT
+653 TYEGIEGGLRRT
-665 VIWAPTP
+665 VIWTPKP
-672 DFTPAITHPP
+672 DFMPTITHPA
-682 GMIVDVK
+682 GMVVDVK
-689 ESSAQGRRVFTYL
+689 ESAAEGRRVFTYL

>member
-1 MMLRVVILL
+1 MMLRLAILL
-10 GAVTLGAEPLVTG
+10 GATALGAEPLVTG
-23 FDRFHGTSPSA
+23 FERFYASAPTA

-53 TGLPVMR
+53 TGLPALR

-77 KFVADPASVHPGAVM
+77 KFVADPASIHPGTVM
-92 PQVLAKADDQTLVAI
+92 PQVLAKADGQTLIAI

-112 SLKPKTATKAAAK
+112 SLKSKTASKGPAK
-125 IMHVNGGRGGELF
+125 ILHVNGARGGELF

-151 GFVPPDGAPKASEFT
+151 DFVPPEGAPKASEFT
-166 HRSIGFGDLKAK
+166 HRSVGFGDLKAK
-178 YSLDSLGSF
+178 YSLDSLGAF

-197 GRMPKTTMDRQ
+197 GRMPKIVMERQ
-208 DAIDIAGYLLEFQG
+208 DSIDIAGYLLEFQG
-222 SDGRI
+222 SDGRL
-227 DQPVVS
+227 DNPVVS
-233 VAADKNLA
+233 IAADKALA
-241 IVGRKAVVAA
+241 IAGRKAVISA
-251 QCAACHD
+251 QCAACHE

-266 PVVLKKNVGGCLDA
+266 PFALKKTEGGCLDA
-280 DHAKGPRYELSEAQ
+280 DHAKGPRYVLSDAQ

-304 KDEAASPKLAAD
+304 KDEVAAPKLAAD
-316 LTLHALNCVA
+316 LTLQALNCIA

-376 APRVEPKAADLFT
+376 AGENR
-389 SHFKA
+389 
-394 DATLVRPYLKTKMPQ
+394 VRPYLKTKMPQ
-409 FGAAT
+409 YGAAT
-414 ADLAKLLGVAD
+414 AELGKLLGVAD
-425 ARPPLKFEGG
+425 ARVALKFEGG

-451 CITCHRWGDR
+451 CITCHSWSDR
-461 PSLGIQGPD
+461 PSLGIHGPD
-470 LSNIAARL
+470 LSNVAARL

-493 RAGTLMPSFWP
+493 RPGTLMPSFWP
-504 AGKSFNPTIL
+504 AGQSFNPSIL
-514 GGDTDKQIASIFKFV
+514 GGDTDKQIASIFKFI

-562 DGIGVRAILVGFPT
+562 DGVGVRAILVGFPT

-606 RFPTFEKPIGEQ
+606 RFPTFEKPIGME

-624 PAGRFLGYRLDAKGN
+624 PTGRFLGYRLDAKGN

-665 VIWAPTP
+665 VTWAPTP
-672 DFTPAITHPP
+672 DFNPTIAHPLELKP
-682 GMIVDVK
+682 TE

>member
-1 MMLRVVILL
+1 M
-10 GAVTLGAEPLVTG
+10 
-23 FDRFHGTSPSA
+23 
-34 EGGRLLYNELG
+34 
-45 CVNCHGGE
+45 
-53 TGLPVMR
+53 
-60 GPALATVT
+60 
-68 QRVRSEWLR
+68 
-77 KFVADPASVHPGAVM
+77 
-92 PQVLAKADDQTLVAI
+92 
-107 EHYLA
+107 
-112 SLKPKTATKAAAK
+112 PKTA
-125 IMHVNGGRGGELF
+125 
-138 NTLGCV
+138 
-144 ACHAPGK
+144 
-151 GFVPPDGAPKASEFT
+151 
-166 HRSIGFGDLKAK
+166 
-178 YSLDSLGSF
+178 
-187 ILDPLKVRTD
+187 
-197 GRMPKTTMDRQ
+197 MDRQ
-208 DAIDIAGYLLEFQG
+208 DSIDIAGYLLEFQG

-233 VAADKNLA
+233 IVADKNLA
-241 IVGRKAVVAA
+241 IAGRKAVIAA

-266 PVVLKKNVGGCLDA
+266 PVALKKNEGGCLEA
-280 DHAKGPRYELSEAQ
+280 DHVKGPRYALSDAQ

-304 KDEAASPKLAAD
+304 KDESASPKLAAD

-333 GGPDAARKPYFQG
+333 GGPDVARKPYFQG

-352 TGRYPPPLTGVGG
+352 TGRYPPPLTGIGG

-376 APRVEPKAADLFT
+376 APRVEAKPAELFT
-389 SHFKA
+389 SHNKA
-394 DATLVRPYLKTKMPQ
+394 DETRVRPYLKTKMPQ
-409 FGAAT
+409 YGASV

-425 ARPPLKFEGG
+425 ARPALKFEGG

-443 MGTQGGAG
+443 LGTQGGAG

-461 PSLGIQGPD
+461 PSLGVQGPD

-478 QEGWLREY
+478 QESWLREY
-486 LINPAAY
+486 LINPAGY
-493 RAGTLMPSFWP
+493 RPGTLMPSFWP
-504 AGKSFNPTIL
+504 GGKSFNQEIL
-514 GGDTDKQIASIFKFV
+514 GGDTDKQIAAIYKFA

-562 DGIGVRAILVGFPT
+562 DGVGVRAILVGFPT

-599 AYLTWYS
+599 AYLTWFS
-606 RFPTFEKPIGEQ
+606 RFPTFEKPIGTE

-624 PAGRFLGYRLDAKGN
+624 PTGRFLGYRLDAKGN

-665 VIWAPTP
+665 VTWAPTP
-672 DFTPAITHPP
+672 DFIPTITHPA

-689 ESSAQGRRVFTYL
+689 ESADQGRRVFTYL

>member
-1 MMLRVVILL
+1 MMLRVAILL
-10 GAVTLGAEPLVTG
+10 GAAALGAEPLVTG
-23 FDRFHGTSPSA
+23 FERFHAATPTA

-53 TGLPVMR
+53 TGLPAMK

-77 KFVADPASVHPGAVM
+77 KFIADPASVHPGAVM
-92 PQVLAKADDQTLVAI
+92 PQVLAKADEQTLVAI

-112 SLKPKTATKAAAK
+112 SLKAKAATKAAAK

-151 GFVPPDGAPKASEFT
+151 DFVPPDGLPKAAEFS
-166 HRSIGFGDLKAK
+166 HRSVGFGDLKAK
-178 YSLDSLGSF
+178 YSLDSLGAF

-197 GRMPKTTMDRQ
+197 GRMPKIVMDRQ
-208 DAIDIAGYLLEFQG
+208 DSIDIAGYLLEFQG
-222 SDGRI
+222 SDGRM
-227 DQPVVS
+227 DTPVV
-233 VAADKNLA
+233 ALTEDKSLA
-241 IVGRKAVVAA
+241 IAGRKAVVAA
-251 QCAACHD
+251 RCAACHE

-266 PVVLKKNVGGCLDA
+266 PVVLKMAEGGCLEA
-280 DHAKGPRYELSEAQ
+280 DHAKGPRYQLSEAQ

-304 KDEAASPKLAAD
+304 KDEVASPKLAAD
-316 LTLHALNCVA
+316 LTLQALNCVA

-333 GGPDAARKPYFQG
+333 GGPDAGRKPYFQG

-376 APRVEPKAADLFT
+376 AGENR
-389 SHFKA
+389 
-394 DATLVRPYLKTKMPQ
+394 VRPYLKTKMPQ
-409 FGAAT
+409 YGAAT
-414 ADLAKLLGVAD
+414 AELGKLLGVAD
-425 ARPPLKFEGG
+425 ARAALKFEGG

-478 QEGWLREY
+478 QEGWLKEY

-493 RAGTLMPSFWP
+493 RPGTLMPSFWP
-504 AGKSFNPTIL
+504 AGKSFNPSIL

-548 IVPKDRPVVQRAFT
+548 IVPKDRPVVQRAFL
-562 DGIGVRAILVGFPT
+562 DGVGVRAILVGFPA
-576 GVHLAYDGDKGGPG
+576 GVHLAYDGDRGGPG

-599 AYLTWYS
+599 AYLTWFS
-606 RFPTFEKPIGEQ
+606 RFPTFEKPLGEQ

-624 PAGRFLGYRLDAKGN
+624 PTGRFLGYRLDAQGN

-653 TYEGIENGLRRT
+653 TYEGVEHGLRRT
-665 VIWAPTP
+665 VTWAPTP
-672 DFTPAITHPP
+672 DFKPTITHPAELTP
-682 GMIVDVK
+682 TEGPAT
-689 ESSAQGRRVFTYL
+689 EGRRVFTYL

>member
-1 MMLRVVILL
+1 MILRFAILL
-10 GAVTLGAEPLVTG
+10 GAAALGAEPLVTG
-23 FDRFHGTSPSA
+23 FERFHASAPTA

-53 TGLPVMR
+53 TGLPALR

-77 KFVADPASVHPGAVM
+77 KFVADPASVHPGTVM
-92 PQVLAKADDQTLVAI
+92 PQVLAKADDKTLVAI

-112 SLKPKTATKAAAK
+112 SLKPKTSSKGPAK
-125 IMHVNGGRGGELF
+125 ILHVNGARGGELF

-151 GFVPPDGAPKASEFT
+151 DFVPPEGLPKASEFT
-166 HRSIGFGDLKAK
+166 HRSVGFGDLKAK
-178 YSLDSLGSF
+178 YSLDSLGAF

-197 GRMPKTTMDRQ
+197 GRMPKTAMDRQ
-208 DAIDIAGYLLEFQG
+208 DSIDIAGYLLEFQG
-222 SDGRI
+222 SDGRL
-227 DQPVVS
+227 DKPVVS
-233 VAADKNLA
+233 IVADKNLA
-241 IVGRKAVVAA
+241 IAGRKAVIAA

-266 PVVLKKNVGGCLDA
+266 PVALKKIEGGCLET
-280 DHAKGPRYELSEAQ
+280 DHTNGPRYALSDVQ
-294 RASLK
+294 RTSLK

-304 KDEAASPKLAAD
+304 KDEVASPKLAAD
-316 LTLHALNCVA
+316 LTLHALNCAA

-333 GGPDAARKPYFQG
+333 GGPDTARKPYFQG

-352 TGRYPPPLTGVGG
+352 TGRYPPPLTGIGG

-376 APRVEPKAADLFT
+376 AGENR
-389 SHFKA
+389 
-394 DATLVRPYLKTKMPQ
+394 VRPYLKTKMPQ
-409 FGAAT
+409 YGASV

-425 ARPPLKFEGG
+425 ARPALKFEGG

-443 MGTQGGAG
+443 LGTQGGAG
-451 CITCHRWGDR
+451 CITCHSWGDR
-461 PSLGIQGPD
+461 PSLGIHGPD

-478 QEGWLREY
+478 QESWLREY
-486 LINPAAY
+486 LINPAGY
-493 RAGTLMPSFWP
+493 RPGTLMPSFWP
-504 AGKSFNPTIL
+504 GGKSFNQEIL
-514 GGDTDKQIASIFKFV
+514 GGDTDKQIAAIYKFA

-562 DGIGVRAILVGFPT
+562 DGVGVRAILVGFPS

-590 LAWKGRFFD
+590 LAWRGRFFD

-606 RFPTFEKPIGEQ
+606 RFPTFEKPIGME

-624 PAGRFLGYRLDAKGN
+624 PTGRFLGYRLDAKGN

-665 VIWAPTP
+665 VTWAPTP
-672 DFTPAITHPP
+672 DFKPTIAHPA
-682 GMIVDVK
+682 GMIVDMK
-689 ESSAQGRRVFTYL
+689 ESSTEGRRVFTYL

>member
-1 MMLRVVILL
+1 MMLRVAILF
-10 GAVTLGAEPLVTG
+10 AASALGAEPLVTG
-23 FDRFHGTSPSA
+23 YERFHAATPTA

-53 TGLPVMR
+53 TGLPMMR
-60 GPALATVT
+60 GPVLATVT

-77 KFVADPASVHPGAVM
+77 QFIANPASVHLGAVM
-92 PQVLAKADDQTLVAI
+92 PQVLAKADDKTLVAI

-112 SLKPKTATKAAAK
+112 SLKPKAATKAAAK
-125 IMHVNGGRGGELF
+125 IMHVNGARGGELF

-151 GFVPPDGAPKASEFT
+151 DFIPPEGVPKASEFS
-166 HRSIGFGDLKAK
+166 HRSVGFGDLKAK
-178 YSLDSLGSF
+178 YSLEGLGAF
-187 ILDPLKVRTD
+187 LLDPLKVRTD
-197 GRMPKTTMDRQ
+197 GRMPKIAMDRQ

-233 VAADKNLA
+233 LVADKNLA
-241 IVGRKAVVAA
+241 IVGRKAVIAA
-251 QCAACHD
+251 QCAACHE

-266 PVVLKKNVGGCLDA
+266 PVALSKNEGGCLEA
-280 DHAKGPRYELSEAQ
+280 DHVSGPRYQLSEAQ

-304 KDEAASPKLAAD
+304 KDEVASPKLAAD
-316 LTLHALNCVA
+316 LTLHALNCIA
-326 CHERDGK
+326 CHERDGQ

-376 APRVEPKAADLFT
+376 AGENR
-389 SHFKA
+389 
-394 DATLVRPYLKTKMPQ
+394 VRPYLKTKMPQ
-409 FGAAT
+409 YGAAT
-414 ADLAKLLGVAD
+414 AELGKLLGVAD
-425 ARPPLKFEGG
+425 ARPPLKFAGG

-451 CITCHRWGDR
+451 CIICHRWGDR
-461 PSLGIQGPD
+461 PSLGVQGPD

-478 QEGWLREY
+478 QESWLREY
-486 LINPAAY
+486 LINPAGY
-493 RAGTLMPSFWP
+493 RPGTLMPSFWP
-504 AGKSFNPTIL
+504 AGKSFNPLIL
-514 GGDTDKQIASIFKFV
+514 GGDTDKQIASIYKFA

-548 IVPKDRPVVQRAFT
+548 IVPKDRPVVQRAFL
-562 DGIGVRAILVGFPT
+562 DGVGVRAILVGFPT

-599 AYLTWYS
+599 AYLTWFS

-624 PAGRFLGYRLDAKGN
+624 PSGRFLGYRLDAKGN

-653 TYEGIENGLRRT
+653 TYEGIEGGLRRT
-665 VIWAPTP
+665 ITWAPTP
-672 DFTPAITHPP
+672 DFIPTITHPA
-682 GMIVDVK
+682 GMNVDVK
-689 ESSAQGRRVFTYL
+689 ESTVQGRRVFTYL

>member
-1 MMLRVVILL
+1 MIFRAAILL
-10 GAVTLGAEPLVTG
+10 AGAALGAEPLVTG
-23 FDRFHGTSPSA
+23 FERFHAATPTA

-45 CVNCHGGE
+45 CVNCHGGV
-53 TGLPVMR
+53 TGLPTMR
-60 GPALATVT
+60 GPELATVT

-92 PQVLAKADDQTLVAI
+92 PHVLAKADDKTLVAI

-112 SLKPKTATKAAAK
+112 SLKPKTASKGPAK
-125 IMHVNGGRGGELF
+125 ILHVNGARGGELF

-151 GFVPPDGAPKASEFT
+151 GFVPPDGLPKDSEFT
-166 HRSIGFGDLKAK
+166 HPSVAFGELKAK
-178 YSLDSLGSF
+178 YSLDSLGAF

-197 GRMPKTTMDRQ
+197 GRMPKITMDRQ
-208 DAIDIAGYLLEFQG
+208 DSIDLAGYLLEFQG
-222 SDGRI
+222 SDGRL
-227 DQPVVS
+227 DNPVVS
-233 VAADKNLA
+233 IAADKALA
-241 IVGRKAVVAA
+241 IAGRKAVIAA

-266 PVVLKKNVGGCLDA
+266 PVALKTTDGGCLDA
-280 DHAKGPRYELSEAQ
+280 DHAKGPRYALSDAQ
-294 RASLK
+294 RAALK

-304 KDEAASPKLAAD
+304 KDEVTTAKFAAD

-326 CHERDGK
+326 CHERDGQ
-333 GGPDAARKPYFQG
+333 GGPDAGRKPYFQG

-376 APRVEPKAADLFT
+376 AGENR
-389 SHFKA
+389 
-394 DATLVRPYLKTKMPQ
+394 VRPYLKTKMPHY
-409 FGAAT
+409 GPAV
-414 ADLAKLLGVAD
+414 ADLAKLLGIAD
-425 ARPPLKFEGG
+425 ARAPLKFAGG

-443 MGTQGGAG
+443 LGTQGGAG

-470 LSNIAARL
+470 ISNIAARL
-478 QEGWLREY
+478 QEGWLKEY
-486 LINPAAY
+486 LINPAGY
-493 RAGTLMPSFWP
+493 RPGTLMPSFWP
-504 AGKSFNPTIL
+504 GGKSSNPTIL
-514 GGDTDKQIASIFKFV
+514 GGDTDKQIAAIYKFA

-548 IVPKDRPVVQRAFT
+548 IVPKDRPIVQRAFL
-562 DGIGVRAILVGFPT
+562 DGVGVRAILVGFPT

-599 AYLTWYS
+599 AYLTWFS

-665 VIWAPTP
+665 VTWAPTP
-672 DFTPAITHPP
+672 DFAPAIHHPAGLAHTELSDP
-682 GMIVDVK
+682 
-689 ESSAQGRRVFTYL
+689 EGRRVFTYL

>member
-1 MMLRVVILL
+1 MMLRAAILL
-10 GAVTLGAEPLVTG
+10 GATALSAEPLVTG
-23 FDRFHGTSPSA
+23 FERFHASTPTA

-53 TGLPVMR
+53 TGLPALR

-77 KFVADPASVHPGAVM
+77 KFVADPAAVHPGTAM
-92 PQVLAKADDQTLVAI
+92 PQVLAKADAQTLVAI

-112 SLKPKTATKAAAK
+112 SLKPKAAPKAPAK

-151 GFVPPDGAPKASEFT
+151 DFVPPEGAPKASEFT
-166 HRSIGFGDLKAK
+166 HRSVGFGDLKAK
-178 YSLDSLGSF
+178 YSLDSLGAF

-197 GRMPKTTMDRQ
+197 GRMPKIVMERQ

-222 SDGRI
+222 SDGRL
-227 DQPVVS
+227 DNPVVS
-233 VAADKNLA
+233 IAADKALA
-241 IVGRKAVVAA
+241 IAGRKAVIAA

-258 LPKDAAAK
+258 LPKDAAATLV
-266 PVVLKKNVGGCLDA
+266 PLKAGDGGCLEA
-280 DHAKGPRYELSEAQ
+280 GHAKGPRYALSDAQ

-304 KDEAASPKLAAD
+304 KDEAAAPKLAAD
-316 LTLHALNCVA
+316 LTLQALNCIA

-333 GGPDAARKPYFQG
+333 GGPDAAHKPYFQG

-352 TGRYPPPLTGVGG
+352 TGRYPPPLTGIGG

-376 APRVEPKAADLFT
+376 AGENR
-389 SHFKA
+389 
-394 DATLVRPYLKTKMPQ
+394 VRPYLKTRMPQ
-409 FGAAT
+409 YGAAT
-414 ADLAKLLGVAD
+414 ADLGKLLGVAD
-425 ARPPLKFEGG
+425 ARAALKFEGG

-470 LSNIAARL
+470 LSNSAARL
-478 QEGWLREY
+478 QEGWLKEY

-493 RAGTLMPSFWP
+493 RPGTLMPSFWP

-514 GGDTDKQIASIFKFV
+514 GGDTDKQIASIYKFI

-548 IVPKDRPVVQRAFT
+548 IVPKDRPVVQRAFL
-562 DGIGVRAILVGFPT
+562 DGVGVRAILVGFPT

-599 AYLTWYS
+599 AYLTWFS

-624 PAGRFLGYRLDAKGN
+624 PSGRFLGYRLDAKGN

-653 TYEGIENGLRRT
+653 AYEGIEGGLRRT
-665 VIWAPTP
+665 VTWAPTP
-672 DFTPAITHPP
+672 DFVPTITHPA
-682 GMIVDVK
+682 GMIVDMK
-689 ESSAQGRRVFTYL
+689 ESSAEGRRVFTYL

>member
-1 MMLRVVILL
+1 MMLRAAILL
-10 GAVTLGAEPLVTG
+10 GATALSAEPLVTG
-23 FDRFHGTSPSA
+23 FERFHASTPTA

-53 TGLPVMR
+53 TGLPALR

-77 KFVADPASVHPGAVM
+77 KFVADPAAVHPGTAM
-92 PQVLAKADDQTLVAI
+92 PQVLAKADDKTLVAI

-112 SLKPKTATKAAAK
+112 SLKPKAAPKAPAK
-125 IMHVNGGRGGELF
+125 ILHVNGGRGGELF

-151 GFVPPDGAPKASEFT
+151 DFVPPEGAPKASEFT
-166 HRSIGFGDLKAK
+166 HRSVGFGDLKAK
-178 YSLDSLGSF
+178 YSLDSLGAF

-197 GRMPKTTMDRQ
+197 GRMPKIVMERQ

-222 SDGRI
+222 SDGRL
-227 DQPVVS
+227 DVPVVS
-233 VAADKNLA
+233 VLADKNLA
-241 IVGRKAVVAA
+241 IAGRKAVIAA

-266 PVVLKKNVGGCLDA
+266 LVPLKAGDGGCLEA
-280 DHAKGPRYELSEAQ
+280 GHAKGPRYALSDAQ

-304 KDEAASPKLAAD
+304 KDEAAAPKLAAD
-316 LTLHALNCVA
+316 LTLQALNCIV

-352 TGRYPPPLTGVGG
+352 TGRYPPPLTGIGG

-376 APRVEPKAADLFT
+376 AGENR
-389 SHFKA
+389 
-394 DATLVRPYLKTKMPQ
+394 VRPYLKTRMPQ
-409 FGAAT
+409 YGAAT
-414 ADLAKLLGVAD
+414 ADLGKLLGVAD
-425 ARPPLKFEGG
+425 ARAALKFEGG

-470 LSNIAARL
+470 LSNSAARL
-478 QEGWLREY
+478 QEGWLKEY

-493 RAGTLMPSFWP
+493 RPGTLMPSFWP

-514 GGDTDKQIASIFKFV
+514 GGDTDKQIASIYKFI

-548 IVPKDRPVVQRAFT
+548 IVPKDRPVVQRAFL
-562 DGIGVRAILVGFPT
+562 DGVGVRAILVGFPT

-599 AYLTWYS
+599 AYLTWFS

-653 TYEGIENGLRRT
+653 AYEGIEGGLRRT
-665 VIWAPTP
+665 VTWAPTP
-672 DFTPAITHPP
+672 DFTPTITHPA
-682 GMIVDVK
+682 GMIVDMK
-689 ESSAQGRRVFTYL
+689 ESSAEGRRVFTYL

>member
-1 MMLRVVILL
+1 MMLRVAILL
-10 GAVTLGAEPLVTG
+10 GAAALGAEPLVTG
-23 FDRFHGTSPSA
+23 FERFHATMPTA

-53 TGLPVMR
+53 TGMPALR

-77 KFVADPASVHPGAVM
+77 KFVADPASVHPGTVM
-92 PQVLAKADDQTLVAI
+92 PQVLAKADDKTLVAI

-112 SLKPKTATKAAAK
+112 SLKPKTASKGPAK
-125 IMHVNGGRGGELF
+125 ILHVNGARGGELF

-151 GFVPPDGAPKASEFT
+151 DFVPPEGVPKASEFT
-166 HRSIGFGDLKAK
+166 HRSVGFGDLKAK
-178 YSLDSLGSF
+178 YSLDSLGTF

-197 GRMPKTTMDRQ
+197 GRMPKIVMDRQ

-222 SDGRI
+222 SDGRLDNPI
-227 DQPVVS
+227 DGVI
-233 VAADKNLA
+233 ADKALA
-241 IVGRKAVVAA
+241 IAGRKAVISAR
-251 QCAACHD
+251 CAACHD
-258 LPKDAAAK
+258 LPKDAAAA
-266 PVVLKKNVGGCLDA
+266 PVALKKTEGGCLDA
-280 DHAKGPRYELSEAQ
+280 DHAKGPRYALSEAQ
-294 RASLK
+294 RAALK

-304 KDEAASPKLAAD
+304 KDETASPKLAAD
-316 LTLHALNCVA
+316 LTLQALNCVA
-326 CHERDGK
+326 CHERDGQ
-333 GGPDAARKPYFQG
+333 GGPDTARKPYFQG

-365 KLRPEWLAKVL
+365 KLRPEWLSKVL
-376 APRVEPKAADLFT
+376 LGENR
-389 SHFKA
+389 
-394 DATLVRPYLKTKMPQ
+394 VRPYLKTKMPQ
-409 FGAAT
+409 YGAAT
-414 ADLAKLLGVAD
+414 AELGKLLGVAD
-425 ARPPLKFEGG
+425 ARTALKFEGG

-486 LINPAAY
+486 LINPAVY

-504 AGKSFNPTIL
+504 AGKSFNPSIL

-562 DGIGVRAILVGFPT
+562 DGVGVRAILVGFPT

-606 RFPTFEKPIGEQ
+606 RFPTFEKPIGTQ

-665 VIWAPTP
+665 VTWAPSP
-672 DFTPAITHPP
+672 DFKPTITHPV
-682 GMIVDVK
+682 GMVVDMR
-689 ESSAQGRRVFTYL
+689 ESSTQGHRVFTYL

>member
-1 MMLRVVILL
+1 MMLRAAILL
-10 GAVTLGAEPLVTG
+10 GATALSAEPLVTG
-23 FDRFHGTSPSA
+23 FERFHASTPTA

-53 TGLPVMR
+53 TGLPALR

-77 KFVADPASVHPGAVM
+77 KFVADPAAVHPGTAM
-92 PQVLAKADDQTLVAI
+92 PQVLAKADAQTLVAI

-112 SLKPKTATKAAAK
+112 SLKPKAAPKAPAK
-125 IMHVNGGRGGELF
+125 ILHVNGGRGGELF

-151 GFVPPDGAPKASEFT
+151 DFVPPEGAPKASEFT
-166 HRSIGFGDLKAK
+166 HRSVGFGDLKAK
-178 YSLDSLGSF
+178 YSLDSLGAF

-197 GRMPKTTMDRQ
+197 GRMPKVVMERQ

-222 SDGRI
+222 SDGRL
-227 DQPVVS
+227 DVPVVS
-233 VAADKNLA
+233 MAADKALA
-241 IVGRKAVVAA
+241 IAGRKAVIAA

-266 PVVLKKNVGGCLDA
+266 PVALNKSEGGCLDA
-280 DHAKGPRYELSEAQ
+280 DHATGPRYALSDAQ

-304 KDEAASPKLAAD
+304 KDEAASPRLAAD
-316 LTLHALNCVA
+316 LTLQALNCIA

-352 TGRYPPPLTGVGG
+352 TGRYPPPLTGIGG

-376 APRVEPKAADLFT
+376 AGENR
-389 SHFKA
+389 
-394 DATLVRPYLKTKMPQ
+394 VRPYLKTKMPQ
-409 FGAAT
+409 YGAAT
-414 ADLAKLLGVAD
+414 AELGKLLGVAD
-425 ARPPLKFEGG
+425 ARAALKFEGG

-470 LSNIAARL
+470 LSNTAARL

-493 RAGTLMPSFWP
+493 RPGTLMPSFWP
-504 AGKSFNPTIL
+504 AGRSFNPTIL
-514 GGDTDKQIASIFKFV
+514 GGDTDKQIASIYKFI

-548 IVPKDRPVVQRAFT
+548 IVPKDRPVVQRAFL
-562 DGIGVRAILVGFPT
+562 DGVGVRAILVGFPT

-599 AYLTWYS
+599 AYLTWFS

-653 TYEGIENGLRRT
+653 AYEGIENGLRRT
-665 VIWAPTP
+665 VTWAPTP
-672 DFTPAITHPP
+672 DFKPTITHPA
-682 GMIVDVK
+682 GMVVDMK
-689 ESSAQGRRVFTYL
+689 ESSAEGRRVFTYL

>member
-1 MMLRVVILL
+1 MMLRFAILL
-10 GAVTLGAEPLVTG
+10 GAAALSAEPLVTG
-23 FDRFHGTSPSA
+23 FERFHAATPTA

-45 CVNCHGGE
+45 CVNCHGGD
-53 TGLPVMR
+53 TGMPTMR

-77 KFVADPASVHPGAVM
+77 KFIADPASVHLGAVM
-92 PQVLAKADDQTLVAI
+92 PQVLAKADEQTLVVI

-112 SLKPKTATKAAAK
+112 SLKPKAATKAAAK
-125 IMHVNGGRGGELF
+125 IMHVNSARGGELF

-151 GFVPPDGAPKASEFT
+151 DFIPPEGVPKASEFT
-166 HRSIGFGDLKAK
+166 YRSVGFGDLKAK
-178 YSLDSLGSF
+178 YSLDSLGAF

-197 GRMPKTTMDRQ
+197 GRMPKTVMDRQ
-208 DAIDIAGYLLEFQG
+208 DSIDVAGYLLEFQG
-222 SDGRI
+222 SDGRL
-227 DQPVVS
+227 DNPVVS
-233 VAADKNLA
+233 ITADKALA
-241 IVGRKAVVAA
+241 ITGRKAVIAA
-251 QCAACHD
+251 QCAACHE

-266 PVVLKKNVGGCLDA
+266 PVTLKKTEGGCLDA
-280 DHAKGPRYELSEAQ
+280 DHAKGPRYALSDAQ

-316 LTLHALNCVA
+316 LTLQALNCVA

-376 APRVEPKAADLFT
+376 TGENR
-389 SHFKA
+389 
-394 DATLVRPYLKTKMPQ
+394 VRPYLKTKMPQ
-409 FGAAT
+409 YGAAT
-414 ADLAKLLGVAD
+414 AELGKLLGVAD
-425 ARPPLKFEGG
+425 ARAPLKFEGG

-461 PSLGIQGPD
+461 PSLGVQGPD

-478 QEGWLREY
+478 QESWLREY
-486 LINPAAY
+486 LINPAGY
-493 RAGTLMPSFWP
+493 RPGTLMPSFWP
-504 AGKSFNPTIL
+504 AGQSFNPTIL

-562 DGIGVRAILVGFPT
+562 DGVGVRAILVGFPT

-599 AYLTWYS
+599 AYLTWFS

-624 PAGRFLGYRLDAKGN
+624 PSGRFFGYRLDAKGN

-665 VIWAPTP
+665 VTWAPTP
-672 DFTPAITHPP
+672 DFVPMITHPV

-689 ESSAQGRRVFTYL
+689 ESSTQGRRVFTYL